1 MRDAERWGRENE
13 REKKHAD
20 SAEQAWA
27 GPDAMR
33 VLPHPTSGGYDQPDD
48 PPPAQIENTRERTRR
63 ISRASMSGTGRHAG
77 IASPY

>member
-48 PPPAQIENTRERTRR
+48 PPPAQITLTTVTTTYWTL
-63 ISRASMSGTGRHAG
+63 SRAQNTTLTNTV
-77 IASPY
+77 YK